1 MSDPRAEVFVIVL
14 SFSFLKPTLGSL
26 ALQTCSP
33 DVLDVM
39 MLQAEDSPL
48 LKVRRSVIS
57 RACALR
63 RNGVHPA
70 ALFVILGA
78 CAYLPILVYGCIS
91 ADIVLAIG
99 VRCGM
104 HFTNVQAFR

>member
-1 MSDPRAEVFVIVL
+1 
-14 SFSFLKPTLGSL
+14 
-26 ALQTCSP
+26 
-33 DVLDVM
+33 M

-63 RNGVHPA
+63 RDGVHLA

-78 CAYLPILVYGCIS
+78 CAYLPILMYGCVS
-91 ADIVLAIG
+91 ADIVLAL
-99 VRCGM
+99 VFVVLTWM